1 MRRAILQ
8 LECNPRPSRS
18 LQMKIRLHYP
28 RSFLKFTLLGFVV
41 AGIPFLA
48 GLFYSVVSLDRL
60 AKDSQRVVYQG
71 AQAVNGS
78 RDMVE
83 ELTAMER
90 GARQYAILG
99 DDTLRVAYTQAHS
112 RFVETSGALSG
123 LAWTGQQLKL
133 FGELVSGTEALH
145 QALSEADFNAQAIKR
160 QTRNFAHLV
169 GIARHLSNQSH
180 QLVDQEMSA
189 MQARVETA
197 RSRVNWMLLGLV
209 PLSILLVVGVPL
221 LIAKPVRQID
231 AAIRRLRSGEL
242 SVPIKVD
249 GPSDLEYLAERLDWM
264 RQGLLEAEADKNRF
278 LRHLSHELKTPL
290 TALRESSDLL
300 WDGSLGTLSANQ
312 REVVAILR
320 QNSLRL
326 QKLIED
332 LLAYRAMMASPL
344 LVERQSTRM
353 GDVVERVL
361 EHQRAALMAKNIRVE
376 TSGMDICLRVDPE
389 KFRVIVDNLLSNAI
403 KFSPENGVI
412 RIRAVKVAENVTLD
426 VADQGPGVARED
438 RERVFDA
445 FYQGRQPPTLSL
457 RGTGLGLS
465 IAREHALAHGGGISI
480 HDEEGGGACFRL
492 ILPRGIDEGTR

>member
-1 MRRAILQ
+1 
-8 LECNPRPSRS
+8 
-18 LQMKIRLHYP
+18 MKIRLHYP
-28 RSFLKFTLLGFVV
+28 RSFLKFTLLGFVL

-78 RDMVE
+78 RDLVE
-83 ELTAMER
+83 ELSAMER

-99 DDTLRVAYTQAHS
+99 DDALRVAYTQAHD
-112 RFVETSGALSG
+112 RYVDTSGALSR
-123 LAWTGQQLKL
+123 LAWSGRQRELL
-133 FGELVSGTEALH
+133 GELVAGTEALH
-145 QALSEADFNAQAIKR
+145 LALSEAGFSPPVIKR
-160 QTRNFAHLV
+160 KTREFARLV
-169 GIARHLSNQSH
+169 GIAKRISNQSH
-180 QLVDQEMSA
+180 QWVDQEMSA
-189 MQARVETA
+189 LQARVESA
-197 RSRVNWMLLGLV
+197 RSRVNWMLLGLI
-209 PLSILLVVGVPL
+209 PLSVLLAVGMPL

-231 AAIRRLRSGEL
+231 AAIRRMRAGEL
-242 SVPIKVD
+242 SVPIKVE

-264 RQGLLEAEADKNRF
+264 RQGLLEAETDKSRF

-332 LLAYRAMMASPL
+332 LLAYRALMASPL
-344 LVERQSTRM
+344 VLERQAVRV
-353 GDVVERVL
+353 GEVVDRVL
-361 EHQRAALMAKNIRVE
+361 EHQRAALMAKEVRVE
-376 TSGMDICLRVDPE
+376 TAGMDVVLSADPE
-389 KFRVIVDNLLSNAI
+389 KLRVMVDNLLSNAI
-403 KFSPENGVI
+403 KFSPAGGII
-412 RIRAVKVAENVTLD
+412 RIDAAEMEDGVALD

-438 RERVFDA
+438 RERIFDA
-445 FYQGRQPPTLSL
+445 FYQGRQPQAASL

-480 HDEEGGGACFRL
+480 KDEEECGACFRV
-492 ILPRGIDEGTR
+492 ILPKGNDKEAR